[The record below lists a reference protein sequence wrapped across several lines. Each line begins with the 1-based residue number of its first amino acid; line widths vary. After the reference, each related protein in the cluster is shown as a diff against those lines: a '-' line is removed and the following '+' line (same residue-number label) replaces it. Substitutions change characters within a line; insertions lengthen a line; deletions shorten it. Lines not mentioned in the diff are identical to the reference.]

1 MSQPLVISLE
11 YENKVTVKK
20 FSFMKFQNNAK
31 LSSIVGGDFV
41 GGEVTR
47 YRSVRTITAINLPF
61 FTAARMFSATT
72 QNTLSSSSVRVHCL
86 SCTKSTEDY
95 FCLLKKGSCK
105 IFRIVFSES
114 KERAMLCSV

>member
-86 SCTKSTEDY
+86 SCTKSTEDH
-95 FCLLKKGSCK
+95 FCFLKKGSCK
-105 IFRIVFSES
+105 IFRIVFSET